1 MIPSQR
7 DPQDDQTLLNL
18 VESSADRDQTDSDRD
33 QTGSDRDQ
41 GASDLDQLAADS
53 DQAASDRTLAHGVNG
68 EAYAS
73 SRDARERTTQ
83 ARRETSTERHIT
95 AGARDVTAHE
105 RDLSALARDGAA
117 AARDLEDDGWDAE
130 IASLTSFFGTQ
141 PATGGAQTI
150 LRAARERQQ
159 AASHRARSATR
170 RADARGDRERAAS
183 DRLLAAED
191 RLLAAKDRAR
201 AAEPAGDEVD
211 ILTGARRLGPGL
223 ADMQHEIHRA
233 NRGNGRLVVACV
245 NFDGLKATNDAKGH
259 QAGNAILKH
268 IVNVLE
274 TNLRSH
280 GSIIRLGSDEFVC
293 TISDTSIENVRQRF
307 DEIVAELNLT
317 LDDGSISV
325 GFAELVR
332 GDSPM
337 DLIDRADRRLVASRD
352 TKLAIAGPH
361 PDPAPLNS
369 QGCDR
374 RPDPATPPASEAR
387 SHRPREEHVRP
398 FTA

>member
-7 DPQDDQTLLNL
+7 DPEDDQTLSDL
-18 VESSADRDQTDSDRD
+18 VESSAGREQTDSDRD

-41 GASDLDQLAADS
+41 GAADLDQLAADS

-73 SRDARERTTQ
+73 SREARERTAQ
-83 ARRETSTERHIT
+83 ARRETSTERHNT
-95 AGARDVTAHE
+95 ASARDETDHM
-105 RDLSALARDGAA
+105 RDLSGLARDRAA

-141 PATGGAQTI
+141 PATGDGQVI
-150 LRAARERQQ
+150 LRAARDRQR
-159 AASHRARSATR
+159 AASRRARSATQ
-170 RADARGDRERAAS
+170 RADARGDRDRAAS
-183 DRLLAAED
+183 DRLLAAEE
-191 RLLAAKDRAR
+191 RMLAAEDRAQ
-201 AAEPAGDEVD
+201 PAQREEDEVD
-211 ILTGARRLGPGL
+211 MLTGARRLDPGL

-245 NFDGLKATNDAKGH
+245 NVDGLKASNDSKGRD
-259 QAGNAILKH
+259 AGDVILKH
-268 IVNVLE
+268 IVNALQ
-274 TNLRSH
+274 TSLRSH
-280 GSIIRLGSDEFVC
+280 ESIIRLGRDEFVC

-307 DEIVAELNLT
+307 DEIIEELSLT
-317 LDDGSISV
+317 PDDGSISV

-352 TKLAIAGPH
+352 TQTRNRQTGA
-361 PDPAPLNS
+361 
-369 QGCDR
+369 
-374 RPDPATPPASEAR
+374 
-387 SHRPREEHVRP
+387 
-398 FTA
+398 